1 MLVVFGEEA
10 IDGGL
15 QVDDGSEH
23 ATLEPPLGQRGE
35 EALDSIEPRGGG
47 GRKVKRPT
55 WMAGQPCADLGM
67 LVGGVVCAMRTGIIV
82 EVSAADRRRLA
93 AIAADRNSPQ
103 KGGTSLATSTV
114 AAVGGARA
122 TNTATAAA
130 TSTAND
136 RGDAVFAGGPGGG
149 IGGNHY
155 AGGSGG
161 GAAGPGGPG
170 GAGLGESSSGT
181 TGGAPGG
188 GGGANYGHGAGAGV
202 DLGTTVGGPGGIAGD
217 GTAGGTAG
225 VAGSH
230 GSGGGGGNG
239 SGGAGGA
246 GGPGAE
252 LLAWDA
258 THGPGGGGGGG
269 GGNAGIGGT
278 GGLYGGGGGGGYPAG
293 QGRAGGQGMIV
304 LAWGTSV
311 YVPPPTPAVL
321 SDLVRQTLYAG
332 EGALLTSDLVR
343 MVLRSSGTGAGTYLV
358 VDDLIRQTLRST
370 DSPSVS
376 RGGPMT
382 SIIM

>member
-1 MLVVFGEEA
+1 VVGRHIA
-10 IDGGL
+10 RYIDRGRGRRSSRHQHRDRSSDIDG
-15 QVDDGSEH
+15 
-23 ATLEPPLGQRGE
+23 
-35 EALDSIEPRGGG
+35 
-47 GRKVKRPT
+47 
-55 WMAGQPCADLGM
+55 
-67 LVGGVVCAMRTGIIV
+67 
-82 EVSAADRRRLA
+82 
-93 AIAADRNSPQ
+93 
-103 KGGTSLATSTV
+103 
-114 AAVGGARA
+114 
-122 TNTATAAA
+122 
-130 TSTAND
+130 ND

-155 AGGSGG
+155 PGGSGG

-188 GGGANYGHGAGAGV
+188 GGGANYGHRAGAGV
-202 DLGTTVGGPGGIAGD
+202 DLGTTVGGPGGVAGD

-252 LLAWDA
+252 LLAWGA
-258 THGPGGGGGGG
+258 
-269 GGNAGIGGT
+269 
-278 GGLYGGGGGGGYPAG
+278 
-293 QGRAGGQGMIV
+293 
-304 LAWGTSV
+304 SV

-332 EGALLTSDLVR
+332 DGTLRTSDMVR

-370 DSPSVS
+370 ASPSVS